1 MDTDNKLDEIL
12 TKYLDNKLGPILAKH
27 FNNVVEDNLAISKKK
42 TSLAERVNESGG
54 LLGVGFNYL
63 KKRYTDNKE
72 KNNTP
77 TAVEQA
83 GVGKAIKATE
93 PVVPPLETPS
103 QNLITPERLKTGEPA
118 TASNKEEKRLIK
130 GEDNVVLIG
139 GITPHGVEDLARK
152 LPKAFKHVLEDL
164 SKHLGKASTE
174 EKKPNEPASGG
185 GSGNGLLGTIW
196 DFFKGRGGKK
206 IAAKEAEELAAKEG
220 GKLATKAVGKVVAK
234 EGTEIAAKEGGKL
247 ITSAVAKEGTEIAAK
262 EGTEIA
268 AKEGTEIAAKEGGK
282 LVTSAVGKEGAEIA
296 AKEGTEVAAKAG
308 GKAGGKLV
316 AEEGAKVGGKVLA
329 KEGVKIGG
337 KALGKSLLKKI
348 PLIGAVAGLGFGA
361 QRALHGDWLGA
372 AGEVAS
378 GAASTIPGLG
388 TAASLGIDAALAG
401 RDIYKASK
409 GEGEGGATPEVTGA
423 PAPTEAGAA
432 PVADIA
438 AAPPAVQPAEP
449 SVQPAAVIA
458 PPPPSP
464 TTPDHG
470 DILGDISANT
480 GKTNDLISSLT
491 QAIMKLAQ
499 NAGNNNSG
507 PNIVMGGSE
516 PPKQASAAD
525 MMANNSDPIRAVR
538 SKYTS

>member
-83 GVGKAIKATE
+83 GVGKPIKTTE
-93 PVVPPLETPS
+93 PVVPPLETSS

-118 TASNKEEKRLIK
+118 TASNKEEKHLIK
-130 GEDNVVLIG
+130 GEGNVVLIG

-164 SKHLGKASTE
+164 SKHLGKAATE

-196 DFFKGRGGKK
+196 DFFKGKGGKK
-206 IAAKEAEELAAKEG
+206 LAAKEAEELAAKEG
-220 GKLATKAVGKVVAK
+220 SKLATKAVEKTV
-234 EGTEIAAKEGGKL
+234 
-247 ITSAVAKEGTEIAAK
+247 
-262 EGTEIA
+262 

-378 GAASTIPGLG
+378 GAASTIPGIG

-409 GEGEGGATPEVTGA
+409 GEGEGGATPEITGA

-449 SVQPAAVIA
+449 SVQPAAVTA
-458 PPPPSP
+458 PPPPP

-470 DILGDISANT
+470 DVLGDISANT

>member
-83 GVGKAIKATE
+83 GIGKAIKTTE

-118 TASNKEEKRLIK
+118 TASNKEEKHLIK
-130 GEDNVVLIG
+130 GEGNVVLIG

-164 SKHLGKASTE
+164 SKHLGKAATE

-196 DFFKGRGGKK
+196 DFFKGKGGKK
-206 IAAKEAEELAAKEG
+206 LAAKEAEELAVKEG

-247 ITSAVAKEGTEIAAK
+247 I
-262 EGTEIA
+262 
-268 AKEGTEIAAKEGGK
+268 
-282 LVTSAVGKEGAEIA
+282 TSAVGKEGAEIA

-316 AEEGAKVGGKVLA
+316 AEEGAKAGGKVLA
-329 KEGVKIGG
+329 KEGAKIGG

-378 GAASTIPGLG
+378 GAASTIPGIG

-409 GEGEGGATPEVTGA
+409 GEGEGEAQKTTEPTTPLPIKEGEDKVINL
-423 PAPTEAGAA
+423 PAA
-432 PVADIA
+432 VS
-438 AAPPAVQPAEP
+438 AVQPAEP
-449 SVQPAAVIA
+449 SVQPAAVTA
-458 PPPPSP
+458 PPPPP
-464 TTPDHG
+464 ITPDHG
-470 DILGDISANT
+470 DVLGDISANT

-499 NAGNNNSG
+499 NAGGNNSG